1 MKLRDAAT
9 EPPLGWM
16 KLDAISMANPGTFE
30 ALKSAKTIGSAN
42 LAAWSTGFNPNE
54 YLNVL
59 PNADIKLIMN
69 DGWSQ
74 WQKGNSNHEKGKF
87 STTTRSG
94 SYYSS
99 WGPSK
104 TLNVT
109 LRMSTLDRQTIQGL
123 GRLMANK
130 EGGEFNSVYDTSFW
144 QYNNQI
150 AGPLLVANPGDD
162 IRIKLINDLKVEK
175 KIEDLNQY
183 AYETNLHGHGLHVS
197 PGGNSDNVLFSLKP
211 GESWDYSL
219 KLPKNHMSG
228 LNWSHPHYHGSTSI
242 SIAKGLALPL
252 VVLPESSAKKGAYDP
267 TQENVFL
274 LNLQTWSLAQQERP
288 SSPSDPLNQDP
299 SGKSWTIGTPPKKF
313 SDSEGEYYKYSP
325 ARFNGNN
332 YYPID
337 EYNPTTPTKY
347 GDGVGL
353 MPNENVIHSVNGYYN
368 PTLEVETGKWA
379 TFFFENFSLNSTH
392 LIQLVRRDESGN
404 LSVESST
411 ILGTDGD
418 LSHWVSPQKIE
429 QLPLL
434 SPGGRTGI
442 QHAFTKPGDYFFI
455 SNASKEVLG
464 DLAPALSNVPIGNGS
479 NYLGFSDGFQVT
491 PSQVLA
497 TVRVTG
503 NELSEV
509 PAQPRPW
516 KSLYRQYDQSQSLRA
531 EVQENGVDRERQFDW
546 LSNRPGGPEFNNP
559 ETWEG
564 SWTINGQYWSHAAD
578 KQPTLTTTMLDTV
591 ERWTVRNLSA
601 GRTTTNLS
609 GSETYNVVG
618 QSHPFHIHVN
628 EFLIESING
637 LNVSSDPT
645 LNQVGDSFYSTYLDT
660 LLLGPRYTKGT
671 ATADNPYGMPG
682 FNRTADEPFV
692 ANLLLEFKDF
702 PGLFVDHCHLLF
714 HEDAGMMV
722 AVQTILNTDSS
733 WVVSDSG
740 AGEDSVVI
748 SLASDISQGLEFKP
762 YQRSGESASLK
773 GINVSSGD
781 INANPQKFVPGRDGN
796 TANVTDNIADIAT
809 LQKSLNPDSDSFS
822 IHIYDGAALK
832 QDWSKAKAKDPNPLW
847 TITPFKSISYSRSDA
862 TDLAVG
868 DINGDGY
875 ADVVASLGGKNRKGI
890 VEIYSGEDRALLAR
904 LTPFSTGKEKTSV
917 NLSIGD
923 INADGFDDIVTGQGN
938 GGRGRVEVFSGIKL
952 YEQLNTSGSDAIT
965 GLKASR
971 KALLFD
977 DVFQPYGK
985 NYRGAVDVAASY
997 VLPRGFENNQIHQTP
1012 SANITTLKVGATG
1025 SASDPS
1031 IQNWLFV
1038 GGGHSGDDQQTNG
1051 HAGHDSGTTQ
1061 SVIYTSGYNTTT
1073 PYVALNTQYI
1083 DLPTGLRGQS
1093 TLLGT
1098 TASGKQELLYL
1109 PDTAMQSGNNNTFD
1123 STLYN
1128 WNPSVSG

>member
-1 MKLRDAAT
+1 MPT
-9 EPPLGWM
+9 
-16 KLDAISMANPGTFE
+16 PGTFE

-42 LAAWSTGFNPNE
+42 LAAWSPGFNANE

-59 PNADIKLIMN
+59 PNPDIDLIMN

-74 WQKGNSNHEKGKF
+74 WQKGNKNHQKGRF
-87 STTTRSG
+87 SETSSSG

-104 TLNVT
+104 TLDVT

-123 GRLMANK
+123 GRIMANK

-175 KIEDLNQY
+175 NISDLNKY

-197 PGGNSDNVLFSLKP
+197 PGGNSDNVLLSLKP
-211 GESWDYSL
+211 GESWDYSW

-252 VVLPESSAKKGAYDP
+252 VVLPESSTKKGAYDP
-267 TQENVFL
+267 TQEDVFL

-299 SGKSWTIGTPPKKF
+299 SGKSWPVGTPPKKYV
-313 SDSEGEYYKYSP
+313 DSEGEYYKYSP

-337 EYNPTTPTKY
+337 KYNPADPKTY

-368 PTLEVETGKWA
+368 PTLKTETGKWA
-379 TFFFENFSLNSTH
+379 TFLFENFSLNSTH
-392 LIQLVRRDESGN
+392 AIQLIRRDETGN
-404 LSVESST
+404 LSVESTT

-418 LSHWVSPQKIE
+418 ISHWVSPQQIE

-434 SPGGRTGI
+434 SPGGRVGI
-442 QHAFTKPGDYFFI
+442 QHAFMKPGDYFFI

-464 DLAPALSNVPIGNGS
+464 DLAPALSNVPAGNGS

-509 PAQPRPW
+509 PAQPKPW
-516 KSLYRQYDQSQSLRA
+516 KSLNRQYQQSQSLRA
-531 EVQENGVDRERQFDW
+531 EVQENGVDVNRTFEW
-546 LSNRPGGPEFNNP
+546 LSNTPNQKQFNDPEK
-559 ETWEG
+559 WEG
-564 SWTINGQYWSHAAD
+564 SWTINGQYWSHSAD

-591 ERWTVRNLSA
+591 ERWTVKNLSA
-601 GRTTTNLS
+601 GRPTTNLS
-609 GSETYNVVG
+609 GSEAYNVVG

-733 WVVSDSG
+733 WLVSDSG
-740 AGEDSVVI
+740 AGEDNVVI
-748 SLASDISQGLEFKP
+748 SLASDISQGLKFNP
-762 YQRSGESASLK
+762 YQGSGESAGPK

-781 INANPQKFVPGRDGN
+781 INADPRKFVSGRNGN
-796 TANVTDNIADIAT
+796 TSNVTDNIADIAT
-809 LQKSLNPDSDSFS
+809 LQKSLNPGSDSFS

-832 QDWSKAKAKDPNPLW
+832 RGWGSPKANDPNPLW
-847 TITPFKSISYSRSDA
+847 TITPFKTISPSRSDT
-862 TDLAVG
+862 TDLAIG

-875 ADVVASLGGKNRKGI
+875 ADVAASLGGKNRKGI
-890 VEIYSGEDRALLAR
+890 VEIYSGEDRSLMAR
-904 LTPFSTGKEKTSV
+904 LTPFATSKDKTSI

-923 INADGFDDIVTGQGN
+923 VNADGFDDLVTGQGK

-952 YEQLNTSGSDAIT
+952 YEQLNKAGDDVIT
-965 GLKASR
+965 GQKATR
-971 KALLFD
+971 RALLFD
-977 DVFQPYGK
+977 DVFQPYGA

-1038 GGGHSGDDQQTNG
+1038 GGGHSGDDHQSNG
-1051 HAGHDSGTTQ
+1051 HAGHGSGATQ
-1061 SVIYTSGYNTTT
+1061 SVIYTSGYNTST

-1098 TASGKQELLYL
+1098 TLSGKQELLYL
-1109 PDTAMQSGNNNTFD
+1109 PEKAMQTGSNNTFD

-1128 WNPSVSG
+1128 WAPSLLG